1 MLGGLNEITYVGHLA
16 SPGICQQQMVAVEWA
31 EERASV
37 ITLCAGDYLREGG
50 WRPLPFP
57 LGEPSSTHH
66 MLNRMCV
73 EGDHTDGSCPLVVFL
88 VDFLVEFWVVKE
100 AGKRVNS

>member
-1 MLGGLNEITYVGHLA
+1 
-16 SPGICQQQMVAVEWA
+16 MVATV
-31 EERASV
+31 
-37 ITLCAGDYLREGG
+37 GDDGDDEDQRKPNGDGG
-50 WRPLPFP
+50 QV
-57 LGEPSSTHH
+57 GSHDDGTHHRRQHVGDH

-73 EGDHTDGSCPLVVFL
+73 EGDHTNGSCPLVVFL